1 MAKKPGAVRQATFS
15 SSQICK
21 EEQKPYCGKGTE
33 LSSFLGSMPK
43 RYCFSCLIYKIIL
56 FGGRS
61 DSCILGDK
69 KAQNESS
76 RALHATWL
84 ISLNAATAIECDK
97 KTKGGCR

>member
-1 MAKKPGAVRQATFS
+1 
-15 SSQICK
+15 
-21 EEQKPYCGKGTE
+21 
-33 LSSFLGSMPK
+33 MPK
-43 RYCFSCLIYKIIL
+43 IYCFSCLIL

-84 ISLNAATAIECDK
+84 ISLNAATAIGCDK
-97 KTKGGCR
+97 NKGGMPVTVLLNTSTPQSNNYILEISSKNKSFDQKL